1 MSRQGLEMK
10 YMIYIFMGIAIL
22 LTILGCLSLV
32 APSPDQT
39 AALNGIA
46 LVVAGLVF
54 AVLSLHFKKD

>member
-1 MSRQGLEMK
+1 MK